1 MADSASDELRAEL
14 ARLGARRKR
23 LETAQDTLSDDVR
36 DALGRAYGKVSVVEA
51 ARLLNLHRTTVYR
64 VYEPHG
70 RAA

>member
-23 LETAQDTLSDDVR
+23 LETAQDTLADDVR
-36 DALGRAYGKVSVVEA
+36 DALSRAYGKVSVAEA
-51 ARLLNLHRTTVYR
+51 ARLLHLHRTTVYR

>member
-1 MADSASDELRAEL
+1 MADSTSDELRAEL

-23 LETAQDTLSDDVR
+23 LETAQDTLADDVR
-36 DALGRAYGKVSVVEA
+36 DALGRAYGKVSVAEA

>member
-36 DALGRAYGKVSVVEA
+36 DALGRAYGKVSVTEA
-51 ARLLNLHRTTVYR
+51 ARLLHLHRTTVYR

>member
-23 LETAQDTLSDDVR
+23 LETAQDTLADDVR
-36 DALGRAYGKVSVVEA
+36 DALGRAYGKVSVAEA
-51 ARLLNLHRTTVYR
+51 ARLLHLHRTTVYR